1 MRRTDFWERLREVFG
16 PVYATSVAKDQVL
29 ARLGGR
35 TIDAALAEGEEVHVI
50 WRAVCEQYSDRVPAR
65 LR

>member
-16 PVYATSVAKDQVL
+16 PAYASSVAADQVL
-29 ARLGGR
+29 PQLGGR
-35 TIDAALAEGEEVHVI
+35 TIDTALADGEEVHVI
-50 WRAVCEQYSDRVPAR
+50 WRAVCDQYADRVPGR